1 MAGRPDAESAN
12 PLGDYL
18 RARRALVPPQSV
30 GIRVSSRRRVA
41 GLTREEVSVLAGV
54 SVEYYTRL
62 EQGRDRRP
70 SASILRALSSALELD
85 DDAAAFLD
93 GLAREPVAGTTT
105 GIGADTA
112 IGAVER
118 VPRGILELLDA
129 WSTPAFV
136 LGRFGMVLAAA
147 PAVTALTP
155 ACRPGVNMFR
165 EIFLDP
171 ESRLRYVNW
180 QAFTAV
186 LVAGLRASV
195 GRDVDS
201 PELVSLVDELERDS
215 PRFHELWRRQDAA
228 PGSGGRTVI
237 DHPLEGRIELQVETL
252 TIAGG
257 GLSLVVYHALR
268 GSADEMAMLRVVRR
282 AAVG

>member
-1 MAGRPDAESAN
+1 MTGRPDAQSAN

-18 RARRALVPPQSV
+18 RARRALVAPQSV
-30 GIRVSSRRRVA
+30 SIRVSSRRRVA

-62 EQGRDRRP
+62 EQGKDRRP

-93 GLAREPVAGTTT
+93 GLAREPAAGTGTST
-105 GIGADTA
+105 STST
-112 IGAVER
+112 GAVER
-118 VPRGILELLDA
+118 VPQGILELLAA

-147 PAVTALTP
+147 PAVAELTP

-171 ESRLRYVNW
+171 ESRRRYVNW

-201 PELVSLVDELERDS
+201 PELVSLVGELERDS

-237 DHPLEGRIELQVETL
+237 DHPREGRIELQVETL

-257 GLSLVVYHALR
+257 GLSLVVYHAVR
-268 GSADEMAMLRVVRR
+268 GSADEAAMLRVVRR
-282 AAVG
+282 AGAG